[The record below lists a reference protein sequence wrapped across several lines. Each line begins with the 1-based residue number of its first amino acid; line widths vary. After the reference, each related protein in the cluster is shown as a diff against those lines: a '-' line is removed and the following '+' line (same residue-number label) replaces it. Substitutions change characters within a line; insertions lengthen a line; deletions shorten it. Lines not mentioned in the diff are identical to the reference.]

1 MPSAGLK
8 AVAPPLCAMLLI
20 TVFNFNQGILMSQE
34 KILPFIEHLVELR
47 KRLIVIVIAVVIG
60 MGIAWNF
67 SNDLLSFIE
76 KPITGKTYLTELK
89 KSVYAEVKVRF
100 PSLYKRYE
108 LDKEMISTVKDRR
121 LNYSAPLEPFF
132 VQCKI
137 SCIAG
142 FIIVLPVV
150 FYQVWLFIAP
160 GLTFREKRLVV
171 PFVTASTVT
180 FCFGAL
186 FFLFIIW
193 PVIINFS
200 LSYEMEGL
208 QSWFNLSA
216 YVNFCLRLIL
226 IFGLIFELPVIALLL
241 SRLGFVSYA
250 LLARNRKYALL
261 ASAIVAAFHAD
272 LITMFVIMVP
282 LYLMY
287 EVSVWVAFFFEKK
300 KPLPVPSEVP

>member
-1 MPSAGLK
+1 MTK
-8 AVAPPLCAMLLI
+8 
-20 TVFNFNQGILMSQE
+20 E
-34 KILPFIEHLVELR
+34 KVLPFIEHLVELR
-47 KRLIVIVIAVVIG
+47 KRLIIIIIAVVIG
-60 MGIAWNF
+60 MGVAWNF
-67 SNDLLSFIE
+67 SNDILAFIE
-76 KPITGKTYLTELK
+76 KPITGKTYLTDIK
-89 KSVYAEVKVRF
+89 KSVYSEVKKRF
-100 PSLYKRYE
+100 PGLYTHYHLE
-108 LDKEMISTVKDRR
+108 KEMTATTKERR

-137 SCIAG
+137 SGIAG
-142 FIIVLPVV
+142 FIIVLPLV

-160 GLTFREKRLVV
+160 GLTFKEKKLVV

-180 FCFGAL
+180 FCVGAL
-186 FFLFIIW
+186 FFLIIIW

-200 LSYEMEGL
+200 LSYELEGL

-226 IFGLIFELPVIALLL
+226 VFGLIFELPVIALLL
-241 SRLGFVSYA
+241 TRIGLVSYE

-261 ASAIVAAFHAD
+261 ASSIIAAFHAD

-287 EVSVWVAFFFEKK
+287 EISVWVAFLFGKK
-300 KPLPVPSEVP
+300 KPVAAEPSNEVAC

>member
-1 MPSAGLK
+1 MA
-8 AVAPPLCAMLLI
+8 
-20 TVFNFNQGILMSQE
+20 QE
-34 KILPFIEHLVELR
+34 KVLPFIEHLIELR
-47 KRLIVIVIAVVIG
+47 KRLIVIVVAVVIG
-60 MGIAWNF
+60 MGVAWNF

-76 KPITGKTYLTELK
+76 KPITGKTYLTDIK
-89 KSVYAEVKVRF
+89 KSVYAQVKVRF
-100 PSLYKRYE
+100 PSFYNHYQ
-108 LDKEMISTVKDRR
+108 LDKEMTSTVKERR

-142 FIIVLPVV
+142 FIVVLPIV

-171 PFVTASTVT
+171 PFVTASTFT
-180 FCFGAL
+180 FCVGAL
-186 FFLFIIW
+186 FFLLIIW

-226 IFGLIFELPVIALLL
+226 LFGLIFELPVVALLL
-241 SRLGFVSYA
+241 SRLGLVSYQ
-250 LLARNRKYALL
+250 LLAKNRKYALL
-261 ASAIVAAFHAD
+261 ASSIVSAFHAD
-272 LITMFVIMVP
+272 LITMFVIMIP

-287 EVSVWVAFFFEKK
+287 EVSIWVAFFFGKK
-300 KPLPVPSEVP
+300 KPLPPVPEV